1 MSETLCPAGNH
12 CYGPP
17 VLGNLRRV
25 PLAILLVAA
34 VILGAA
40 GCGTSGDR
48 GADPI
53 KSAGVL
59 RVGTEGVYSPFSYHD
74 PKTGELV
81 GYDVDVAKA
90 VGEKLGVRVEF
101 VETPWDSIF
110 AALEADR
117 FDIVA
122 NQVTITA
129 EREGKYDLSQPYTV
143 GEGVIVTRA
152 NDDSIKSLADVKGKT
167 AAENATS
174 NWSQVAR
181 DAGARVESVE
191 GFTQAIT
198 LLNQGRVD
206 VVINDSIAVYAYL
219 AETGDKSVKIAAT
232 IGEKSEQGFAAR
244 KNSGYLPELDR
255 ALSELRADGT
265 LSEISQKYL
274 KADAT
279 GAPADT
285 PIRAAGV
292 LRVGTE
298 GTYAPFSYH
307 DPATGELV
315 GYDIDVAKA
324 VGEQLGVPVQFVETP
339 WDSIFAALEANRFD
353 VVANQVTINP
363 ERQAKSDL
371 SQPYTVGE
379 GVIVTR
385 ADDDSIT
392 SLDDL
397 KGKTTA
403 QSITSNWAQVARDA
417 GATVEGVEG
426 FAQAITLLNQ
436 GRIDATVNDSVAVY
450 AYLAE
455 TGDTSVKIA
464 AQTGQTS
471 DQGFAARKNS
481 GLLPELNGALDEL
494 RADGRLTAI
503 SEKYLKAD
511 ATGAAPEAAG
521 QQPPGSQQ
529 EPPQV
534 RSAFQLVL
542 DNLWPLAKAAL
553 TMTIPLTIISFVIG
567 LVIALAVALAR
578 LSSNVVLSNVA
589 RFYISII
596 RGTPLLVQL
605 FIVFYALPE
614 FGVKIDPFPAAVIAF
629 SLNVGG
635 YAAEIIRSAIQSVPK
650 GQWEAAET
658 IGYNY
663 TGALRRIIL
672 PQATRVAVPPLSNTL
687 ISLVKDTSLA
697 STILVTEL
705 LRQAQIVAAPT
716 FEFFALYGTAAI
728 YYWVICLVLSFGQA
742 RVEHRLERY
751 VAR

>member
-1 MSETLCPAGNH
+1 MVFLSA
-12 CYGPP
+12 
-17 VLGNLRRV
+17 
-25 PLAILLVAA
+25 
-34 VILGAA
+34 
-40 GCGTSGDR
+40 CGTSGNTQ
-48 GADPI
+48 DPI

-74 PKTGELV
+74 PATGQLA

-90 VGEKLGVRVEF
+90 VAEKLGVRVEF

-110 AALEADR
+110 AALEANR
-117 FDIVA
+117 FDVVA
-122 NQVTITA
+122 NQVTINP
-129 EREGKYDLSQPYTV
+129 ERQGKYDLSQPYTV

-152 NDDSIKSLADVKGKT
+152 NDNSIKTLADIKGKT

-174 NWSQVAR
+174 NWAQVAR
-181 DAGARVESVE
+181 DAGANVETVE

-219 AETGDKSVKIAAT
+219 AETGDTSVKIAGT
-232 IGEKSEQGFAAR
+232 VGEKSEQGFAAR
-244 KNSGYLPELDR
+244 KDSGYLPELNG
-255 ALSELRADGT
+255 ALNELRADGT
-265 LSEISQKYL
+265 LTEISEKYL
-274 KADAT
+274 KTDAT
-279 GAPADT
+279 GAPPES
-285 PIRAAGV
+285 PIRSAGV

-307 DPATGELV
+307 DPGTGELV
-315 GYDIDVAKA
+315 GYDIDVARA
-324 VGEQLGVPVQFVETP
+324 VGEKLGVPVEFVETP
-339 WDSIFAALEANRFD
+339 WDSMFAALEANRFD
-353 VVANQVTINP
+353 VVANQVTVSP
-363 ERQAKSDL
+363 EREGKYDL
-371 SQPYTVGE
+371 SVPYAVGE

-385 ADDDSIT
+385 ADDDSIK
-392 SLDDL
+392 SVEDL

-403 QSITSNWAQVARDA
+403 QSATSNWAQVARDA
-417 GATVEGVEG
+417 GATVESVEG

-436 GRIDATVNDSVAVY
+436 GRVDATVNDSIAVY

-455 TGDTSVKIA
+455 TGDTSIKIA
-464 AQTGQTS
+464 GETGEKSEQAL
-471 DQGFAARKNS
+471 AARKNS
-481 GLLPELNGALDEL
+481 GLLPELNGALEEL
-494 RADGRLTAI
+494 RTDGKLSEI
-503 SEKYLKAD
+503 SQQYLKAD
-511 ATGAAPEAAG
+511 ASGGEQPQQA
-521 QQPPGSQQ
+521 QPP
-529 EPPQV
+529 PV
-534 RSAFQLVL
+534 RSAWQLVL

-553 TMTIPLTIISFVIG
+553 TMTIPLTIISFILG

-578 LSSNVVLSNVA
+578 LSSNVVVSNVA

-605 FIVFYALPE
+605 FIVFYAMPE

-635 YAAEIIRSAIQSVPK
+635 YAAEIIRSAILSVPK

-658 IGYNY
+658 IGLNY

-705 LRQAQIVAAPT
+705 LRRAQEVAAPT

-742 RVEHRLERY
+742 RVERRLERY

>member
-1 MSETLCPAGNH
+1 VH
-12 CYGPP
+12 YY
-17 VLGNLRRV
+17 LRRAV
-25 PLAILLVAA
+25 LA
-34 VILGAA
+34 VILLAA
-40 GCGTSGDR
+40 LLATACGTSGKSE
-48 GADPI
+48 DPI

-59 RVGTEGVYSPFSYHD
+59 RVGTEGTYS
-74 PKTGELV
+74 
-81 GYDVDVAKA
+81 
-90 VGEKLGVRVEF
+90 
-101 VETPWDSIF
+101 
-110 AALEADR
+110 
-117 FDIVA
+117 
-122 NQVTITA
+122 
-129 EREGKYDLSQPYTV
+129 
-143 GEGVIVTRA
+143 
-152 NDDSIKSLADVKGKT
+152 
-167 AAENATS
+167 
-174 NWSQVAR
+174 
-181 DAGARVESVE
+181 
-191 GFTQAIT
+191 
-198 LLNQGRVD
+198 
-206 VVINDSIAVYAYL
+206 
-219 AETGDKSVKIAAT
+219 
-232 IGEKSEQGFAAR
+232 
-244 KNSGYLPELDR
+244 
-255 ALSELRADGT
+255 
-265 LSEISQKYL
+265 
-274 KADAT
+274 
-279 GAPADT
+279 
-285 PIRAAGV
+285 
-292 LRVGTE
+292 
-298 GTYAPFSYH
+298 PFSYH
-307 DPATGELV
+307 DPATGQLA
-315 GYDIDVAKA
+315 GYDIDVARA
-324 VGEQLGVPVQFVETP
+324 VGEKLGVPVEFVETP

-353 VVANQVTINP
+353 VVANQVTITP
-363 ERQAKSDL
+363 ERQAKYDL
-371 SQPYTVGE
+371 SQAYSVGE

-385 ADDDSIT
+385 ADDDSIK
-392 SLDDL
+392 SLADL

-417 GATVEGVEG
+417 GATVQSVEG

-436 GRIDATVNDSVAVY
+436 GRIDATVNDSIAVY

-464 AQTGQTS
+464 AQTGEKS

-481 GLLPELNGALDEL
+481 GLLPELNGALQEL
-494 RADGRLTAI
+494 RANGTLAKI
-503 SEKYLKAD
+503 SQKYLKAD
-511 ATGAAPEAAG
+511 ATGATPEGTQGA
-521 QQPPGSQQ
+521 PGSQQ

-578 LSSNVVLSNVA
+578 LSSNVVLSNIA

-663 TGALRRIIL
+663 AGALRRIIL

-742 RVEHRLERY
+742 RVERRLERY